1 VTVVAKHIA
10 VLMGGLS
17 AEREVSLV
25 SGRACADALERL
37 GHRVDRLD
45 AGRDL
50 ASKLTAR
57 SYDLAFNALHG
68 QWGEDGTV
76 QGVLETLE
84 VPYTHSGVLASALA
98 MDKARA
104 RMIFAQTGLPIAK
117 GMVAD
122 RHDVV
127 AGKVM
132 EPPFVV
138 KPNAEGSSVGVLI
151 VRPGDNGA
159 LAQLGSDA
167 WTFGDEVL
175 VEQFVPG
182 RELSVAVL
190 DGRPL
195 GVVEIIPN
203 SDWYDFDAKYA
214 AGGST
219 HEIPAKLPQDIYD
232 QAMQIAARAHLVLGC
247 RGVSRADIRFD
258 EHGELSDGKPDLYLL
273 EVNTQPGMTPTSLVP
288 EVAAYAGQSFD
299 ELIAW
304 MVEDAS
310 CAR

>member
-1 VTVVAKHIA
+1 MTVAAKHIA

-37 GHRVDRLD
+37 GHKVERLD

-50 ASKLTAR
+50 AQMLASEK
-57 SYDLAFNALHG
+57 YDLAFNALHG

-84 VPYTHSGVLASALA
+84 LPYTHSGVLASALA

-104 RMIFAQTGLPIAK
+104 RMIFAQCGLPIAK
-117 GMVAD
+117 GQMASRAD
-122 RHDVV
+122 VI
-127 AGKVM
+127 AGRVM

-159 LAQLGSDA
+159 LAELESDA
-167 WTFGDEVL
+167 WAFGDEVL
-175 VEQFVPG
+175 IEQFVPG

-203 SDWYDFDAKYA
+203 TDWYDFEAKYSD
-214 AGGST
+214 GGST
-219 HEIPAKLPQDIYD
+219 HEIPAKVPAEIYEH
-232 QAMQIAARAHLVLGC
+232 AMQIAARAHLVLGC

-258 EHGELSDGKPDLYLL
+258 EKGELSGGKPGLYLL

-288 EVAAYAGQSFD
+288 EVAAHAGQSFD
-299 ELIAW
+299 DLIAW